1 MIFTNWPKPIRITGV
16 VISLL
21 ILAIGCGGDSDPGGP
36 VYAGSNT
43 YEEVRDGQTVI
54 VFELTVTDDDGDPY
68 AKALLAVGATF
79 TPVTSFPITAPAIG
93 GIIQVVVEATV
104 PGEYK
109 IGINSFTDLSG
120 VSALPAPEDNNL
132 NGKILVVHDYTP

>member
-1 MIFTNWPKPIRITGV
+1 MIFANSPKPIRITGV

-54 VFELTVTDDDGDPY
+54 VFELTVTDDDGNPY
-68 AKALLAVGATF
+68 AKALLATGKTF
-79 TPVTSFPITAPAIG
+79 TPVSSTLITVPALG
-93 GIIQVVVEATV
+93 GKFQIVVEATV

-132 NGKILVVHDYTP
+132 NGKILVVHDYAP

>member
-79 TPVTSFPITAPAIG
+79 TPITSFPITAPAIG

-132 NGKILVVHDYTP
+132 SGKIRVVDDYEP